1 MTAPRRTDD
10 SVTGTSRRSLP
21 GLDQVGEHDVVVPV
35 VPGAVVERPTASDQ
49 AQLWPVDPPVHLI
62 CGKLPLLKRSTRST
76 ENSAVELFSV
86 TEAAE
91 ACSLSQKTI
100 KRRLSEGAFPGA
112 YKEPMSARGGN
123 ERGLIP
129 LADLLAA
136 GLRPNAAR
144 RATGA
149 DVDLTDAAGNG
160 GDQYRGEVVRLRR
173 ELAEARQEAAVAK
186 ALAAERL
193 RSLDDARLANERQH
207 RTMLL
212 MLGGSS
218 PRAASEQPHP

>member
-1 MTAPRRTDD
+1 MSDTANT
-10 SVTGTSRRSLP
+10 VETG
-21 GLDQVGEHDVVVPV
+21 
-35 VPGAVVERPTASDQ
+35 
-49 AQLWPVDPPVHLI
+49 
-62 CGKLPLLKRSTRST
+62 GK
-76 ENSAVELFSV
+76 LFSV

-112 YKEPMSARGGN
+112 YKEPMSAQGGN
-123 ERGLIP
+123 ERWLIP

-136 GLRPNAAR
+136 GLQPDAAR

-149 DVDLTDAAGNG
+149 DVDLTDAAGN

-207 RTMLL
+207 QAMLL
-212 MLGGSS
+212 MLNAGSS
-218 PRAASEQPHP
+218 SSRAASEQLTSGTPAARGAAAAPAPPHGRTTS

>member
-1 MTAPRRTDD
+1 MSDTANT
-10 SVTGTSRRSLP
+10 VETG
-21 GLDQVGEHDVVVPV
+21 G
-35 VPGAVVERPTASDQ
+35 
-49 AQLWPVDPPVHLI
+49 
-62 CGKLPLLKRSTRST
+62 
-76 ENSAVELFSV
+76 ELFSV

-123 ERGLIP
+123 ERWLIP
-129 LADLLAA
+129 FADLLAA

-144 RATGA
+144 KATGA
-149 DVDLTDAAGNG
+149 DVDLTDAAGNS

-207 RTMLL
+207 EAMLL
-212 MLGGSS
+212 MLNAAS
-218 PRAASEQPHP
+218 PRTASEQLQP